1 MGRIS
6 GPLAF
11 LAGIF
16 LLLPGLL
23 AMMDV
28 GGTDFP
34 VWLARDL
41 LLTSLCGGALMVW
54 GGMMIRNRELA
65 LNDLEP
71 VRLRARR

>member
-23 AMMDV
+23 AIMNV
-28 GGTDFP
+28 GGDTMP
-34 VWLARDL
+34 GWLVRDL
-41 LLTSLCGGALMVW
+41 MITSLCGGALMVW
-54 GGMMIRNRELA
+54 GGALIRHRELA

-71 VRLRARR
+71 IRVRTRR

>member
-16 LLLPGLL
+16 LLLPGVL
-23 AMMDV
+23 AMMNV
-28 GGTDFP
+28 SGAELP
-34 VWLARDL
+34 AWLVRDL

-54 GGMMIRNRELA
+54 GDALIRHRELA

-71 VRLRARR
+71 VRIRARR

>member
-16 LLLPGLL
+16 LLLPGVL
-23 AMMDV
+23 AMLDV
-28 GGTDFP
+28 GGAGLP
-34 VWLARDL
+34 AWLARDL
-41 LLTSLCGGALMVW
+41 LVTSLCGGALMVW
-54 GGMMIRNRELA
+54 GGILIRHRELA

-71 VRLRARR
+71 IRIRARR

>member
-16 LLLPGLL
+16 LLLPGVL
-23 AMMDV
+23 AVMNI
-28 GGTDFP
+28 GGGEMP
-34 VWLARDL
+34 AWLVRDL

-54 GGMMIRNRELA
+54 GGAIIRHRELA

-71 VRLRARR
+71 IRIRARR

>member
-6 GPLAF
+6 GPVAF

-28 GGTDFP
+28 GGDMP
-34 VWLARDL
+34 GWLVRDL
-41 LLTSLCGGALMVW
+41 LITSLCGGALMVW
-54 GGMMIRNRELA
+54 GGAIIRHRELA

-71 VRLRARR
+71 IRIRARR

>member
-16 LLLPGLL
+16 LLLPSLL
-23 AMMDV
+23 AMTDI
-28 GGTDFP
+28 GGTDLP
-34 VWLARDL
+34 AWLARDL

-54 GGMMIRNRELA
+54 GGMMIRHRELA

-71 VRLRARR
+71 IRIRTRR

>member
-16 LLLPGLL
+16 LLLPGVL
-23 AMMDV
+23 AMLDV
-28 GGTDFP
+28 GGTGLP
-34 VWLARDL
+34 AWLARDL
-41 LLTSLCGGALMVW
+41 LVTSLCGGALMVW
-54 GGMMIRNRELA
+54 GGILIRHRELA

-71 VRLRARR
+71 IRIRARR

>member
-11 LAGIF
+11 LAGVF
-16 LLLPGLL
+16 LLLPGVL
-23 AMMDV
+23 AMMNV
-28 GGTDFP
+28 GGAEMP
-34 VWLARDL
+34 GWLIRDL

-54 GGMMIRNRELA
+54 GGTIIRHRELA

-71 VRLRARR
+71 IRIRARR